1 MPVNLMQEFLYI
13 HNAIL
18 KEAQDFEDSVREL
31 NREDDAQIAGLL
43 DRFKFY
49 TGVLHEHH
57 HGEEEIFFPVLEKIF
72 RYISATDVYEHEHHS
87 RLYNEIEELLTGLRQ
102 ARGSS
107 ERADLA
113 RRLNRQAIALNA
125 LTDDH
130 INEENELLLPA
141 FEEHF
146 SAEELGKLMDQALE
160 EMGSPELLM
169 QAVPWMLKAQTVDDL
184 EWMLRSWMV
193 MMPPDQLPR
202 YPSDNVHRGISS
214 GMAGDGAADTG
225 AAVSCW
231 IMGWTISCP
240 RLFLQALQSDIA
252 LSEFR
257 PRCTTP
263 QDGIAFPRPSGVQE
277 LAGVQKA
284 LQVLVVRGADLGNPQ
299 HLRRLGGCLGA
310 GDRIP
315 WYPGPCSIDLR
326 LPGTCPGGLPV
337 LFISMD
343 LDHGQLHQHVPTT
356 SGTAQLHRG

>member
-57 HGEEEIFFPVLEKIF
+57 HGEEEIFFPVLEKKF

-169 QAVPWMLKAQTVDDL
+169 QAVPWMFKAQTVDDR
-184 EWMLRSWMV
+184 EGMLRSWMV
-193 MMPPDQLPR
+193 MMPPDQLP
-202 YPSDNVHRGISS
+202 GILQIMS
-214 GMAGDGAADTG
+214 TG
-225 AAVSCW
+225 VSPQEW
-231 IMGWTISCP
+231 QEMERRIP
-240 RLFLQALQSDIA
+240 ELQS
-252 LSEFR
+252 
-257 PRCTTP
+257 
-263 QDGIAFPRPSGVQE
+263 V
-277 LAGVQKA
+277 AG
-284 LQVLVVRGADLGNPQ
+284 
-299 HLRRLGGCLGA
+299 
-310 GDRIP
+310 
-315 WYPGPCSIDLR
+315 
-326 LPGTCPGGLPV
+326 
-337 LFISMD
+337 
-343 LDHGQLHQHVPTT
+343 
-356 SGTAQLHRG
+356 